1 MPFRSP
7 TYCKTESHGKIFFII
22 LFSVISREKEWN
34 KMLMAWIRL
43 RRLKN
48 KGCVFGRFPWHLM
61 SNLTNIWLVFDF
73 FLPKFDYRD
82 RMRRRRITLFSAK
95 CAENFRYDAR
105 LKINIIIFEKKS
117 EHFSYGFEKPSEI
130 LSYEHRLF

>member
-61 SNLTNIWLVFDF
+61 SNLTNIWLVFDLF
-73 FLPKFDYRD
+73 FTKIWLSWQDEEEEDHTFFGQMRWKFQ
-82 RMRRRRITLFSAK
+82 IWCST
-95 CAENFRYDAR
+95 ENKYHYIWE
-105 LKINIIIFEKKS
+105 KIWAFLLWVGKAIWNFVT
-117 EHFSYGFEKPSEI
+117 
-130 LSYEHRLF
+130 RT